1 MAGHD
6 GLLWR
11 DIPVCLDCTGYR
23 SSSHGVFWSSER
35 LRGGFYGPERAR
47 LHESGAAVMAFLA
60 SPAHGQG
67 ASEASRRNH
76 AAATVQKL
84 SEQWLSWE
92 MVPRQPS
99 WRANPYL

>member
-23 SSSHGVFWSSER
+23 SSSHGVSWGR
-35 LRGGFYGPERAR
+35 QRPRGGFDGREGAR
-47 LHESGAAVMAFLA
+47 LHESGAAVMACLA

-76 AAATVQKL
+76 AAATVQKP
-84 SEQWLSWE
+84 SEQWLSWG

-99 WRANPYL
+99 WRVNPYL